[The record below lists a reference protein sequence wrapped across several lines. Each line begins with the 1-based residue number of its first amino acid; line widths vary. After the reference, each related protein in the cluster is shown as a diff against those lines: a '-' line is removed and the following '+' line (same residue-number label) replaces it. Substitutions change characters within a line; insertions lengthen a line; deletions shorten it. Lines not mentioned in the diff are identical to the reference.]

1 MEAQPLVAQCRS
13 CGGAVP
19 LTLAGPLP
27 QCRYCGST
35 EPLAP
40 EILARITTI
49 RARIEHRTGQQRH
62 LTGKLVDAVT
72 NVQGMG
78 IAIFITCWLLFG
90 GMALGFS
97 LSHDVPLIDF
107 VLGPPAGTDVVPQW
121 WMLLTLAIG
130 LPLSIAVFGLSVF
143 WMRMLAAD
151 ALPLPPAFPGAPP
164 RCRSCG
170 ADLPPGTALRSCQY
184 CGTDN
189 IVAGEKYRRSELN
202 LDRAV
207 GRMASSFDRSL
218 AARAELAGNIS
229 LVGSLLPVGLLLVV
243 PVFGLLV
250 DMTAPALWILPPG
263 LALVAVLSWILAS
276 IRKLP
281 AIDPLEALTLEA
293 KLHAGGTEREVNG
306 QLMLSRADG
315 QPEVFSLIGDRR
327 GIGELMMRVQRE
339 GTRVRKDVFRV
350 QSGGAPLVSEELG
363 QLQPGAL
370 RRTALVQIEGIRV
383 DTVHVLNQN
392 GHIRIWTQP
401 ASPGDVPLLTAQH
414 MKDAPIIFMV

>member
-40 EILARITTI
+40 ELRNRLTTL
-49 RARIEHRTGQQRH
+49 RARIDHRTGQQRH
-62 LTGKLVDAVT
+62 LTGKLVSSVT
-72 NVQGMG
+72 AVQGVG
-78 IAIFITCWLLFG
+78 IAIFLTCWLLFG

-97 LSHDVPLIDF
+97 LSHDVPLVDF
-107 VLGPPAGTDVVPQW
+107 VLGPPAGSDVVPQW

-130 LPLSIAVFGLSVF
+130 LPLSIALFGLSVF
-143 WMRMLAAD
+143 WMRTLAAD

-164 RCRSCG
+164 RCRCCG

-218 AARAELAGNIS
+218 ATRAELAGKIS
-229 LVGSLLPVGLLLVV
+229 LVGSLLPVGLLMVV

-250 DMTAPALWILPPG
+250 DLTVPALWIVPPA
-263 LALVAVLSWILAS
+263 LALIAVLSWLLAS

-306 QLMLSRADG
+306 QLMLAKSDG
-315 QPEVFSLIGDRR
+315 QPQVFSLIGDR
-327 GIGELMMRVQRE
+327 GGEGELMMLVQRE
-339 GTRVRKDVFRV
+339 GKRVRTEVFRV
-350 QSGGAPLVSEELG
+350 QAGGPPLAAEELEH
-363 QLQPGAL
+363 LQPGEL
-370 RRTALVQIEGIRV
+370 RRPARVQIEGIRV
-383 DTVHVLNQN
+383 DSVRALRQK
-392 GHIRIWTQP
+392 GSLRIWGET
-401 ASPGDVPLLTAQH
+401 ASPGDVPLLTAQR
-414 MKDAPIIFMV
+414 MKDAPIIFLP